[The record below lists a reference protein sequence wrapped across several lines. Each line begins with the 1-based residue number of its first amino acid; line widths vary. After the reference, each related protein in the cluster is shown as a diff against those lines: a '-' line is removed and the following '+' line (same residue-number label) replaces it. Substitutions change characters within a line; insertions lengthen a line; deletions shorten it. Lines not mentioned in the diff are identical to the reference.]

1 MANLEVGTRVW
12 VRRNGK
18 IEHGAIARLATT
30 LDDLG
35 RQRGSVT
42 IVLDAGTTAVA
53 TTTEACGAP
62 WGFEDEPPDG

>member
-12 VRRNGK
+12 VRRDGT
-18 IEHGAIARLATT
+18 IDRGVIARLSTT

-35 RQRGSVT
+35 RRRGSVT

-53 TTTEACGAP
+53 TTTEACGTL